1 MDTKTKDSA
10 RPIPPHILH
19 HLTAH
24 SKSGKTIS
32 AYCNDVGISRWSF
45 YDWRKKY
52 GKEISGTSGKPIK
65 PPGPMPFTALGSFSI
80 GDSNSALFDIR
91 FSSGTSIRVYHGTP
105 ADVIAP
111 YIDLLSGASRTC

>member
-1 MDTKTKDSA
+1 MDTKTKNSTRA
-10 RPIPPHILH
+10 ISPHILRH
-19 HLTAH
+19 MSAQ

-52 GKEISGTSGKPIK
+52 GKEISGTTGKPIK
-65 PPGPMPFTALGSFSI
+65 PPARMPFTSLGSFSI
-80 GDSNSALFDIR
+80 SDSPPALFDIR
-91 FSSGTSIRVYHGTP
+91 FSSGISIRIYPGTT

-111 YIDLLSGASRTC
+111 YLDLLSGEIRGC

>member
-1 MDTKTKDSA
+1 MDTKAKNST
-10 RPIPPHILH
+10 RTIPPHVQR
-19 HLTAH
+19 HLSAQ

-52 GKEISGTSGKPIK
+52 GKKISGTTGKPIK
-65 PPGPMPFTALGSFSI
+65 PAARMPFASLGSFSI
-80 GDSNSALFDIR
+80 GDSHPALFDIR
-91 FSSGTSIRVYHGTP
+91 LSSGSSIRIYHDTP
-105 ADVIAP
+105 VDVIAP